1 MLLGCF
7 CDPVLVVKFD
17 TYSLFYAYW
26 FRVVTVPG
34 VFVLFCLFVS
44 LVFKQGTNQCMTIS
58 ACVVLLVGSVVLVV
72 SPRKITGSLSAVAV
86 HMSAERSGCVLNAV
100 HCAACLSA

>member
-1 MLLGCF
+1 M
-7 CDPVLVVKFD
+7 
-17 TYSLFYAYW
+17 
-26 FRVVTVPG
+26 VTVPG